1 MTLTKSLLCI
11 ASALALGA
19 GPAFAGE
26 DSTVD
31 GSVETSPPKALS
43 EESFEPMDSSA
54 AELESSETME
64 MSEYYYAVPKSPDEI
79 PG

>member
-1 MTLTKSLLCI
+1 MTLTTSLLCI

-19 GPAFAGE
+19 GSAFAGE

-31 GSVETSPPKALS
+31 GSVETSPPEQLS

-54 AELESSETME
+54 ALESYESME
-64 MSEYYYAVPKSPDEI
+64 ITEYYYAVPKSPDE
-79 PG
+79 PPA